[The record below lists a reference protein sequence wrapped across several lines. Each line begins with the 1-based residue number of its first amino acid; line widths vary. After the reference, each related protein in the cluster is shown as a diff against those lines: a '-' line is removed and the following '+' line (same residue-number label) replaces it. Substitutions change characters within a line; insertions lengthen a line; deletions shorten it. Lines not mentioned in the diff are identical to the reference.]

1 MVTNIITGVTL
12 LKQHIHADPRGEL
25 VALEQHR
32 NLPFEPKRVF
42 FMSVDSPGALRGGH
56 ANSCDEFIMALSGS
70 VLVEVDNGREC
81 ASVRLDRYD
90 RALWVRAGI
99 LIHLREF
106 KPKTILLVCAPELY
120 VDTRHFDAP
129 QPLLN
134 MAEDCLA

>member
-12 LKQHIHADPRGEL
+12 LKQHIHADPRGAL

-42 FMSVDSPGALRGGH
+42 FMNVDVPGTLRGGH

-70 VLVEVDNGREC
+70 VLIEVDNGREG
-81 ASVRLDRYD
+81 ARVRLASYD

-99 LIHLREF
+99 LIHLRDFE
-106 KPKTILLVCAPELY
+106 PRTILLVCASELY
-120 VDTRHFDAP
+120 GDTRHFDAP

-134 MAEDCLA
+134 LAEDCPA